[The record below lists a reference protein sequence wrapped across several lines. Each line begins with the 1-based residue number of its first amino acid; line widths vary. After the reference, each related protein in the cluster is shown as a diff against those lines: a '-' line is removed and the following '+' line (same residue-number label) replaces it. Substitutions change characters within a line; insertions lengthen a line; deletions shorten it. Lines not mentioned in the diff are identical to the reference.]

1 MLKSLSIYYQ
11 ANVLKVCLYGL
22 ISGMNLLLSGNSINF
37 WLANVGIDTKII
49 GFFSCIALPYALKY
63 FIAIFIDKHRI
74 PFLSKKIDQH
84 KAWLIASQLML
95 VLSLL
100 ILSFLKPTENLWLIA
115 ITGFFI
121 ALFAVVQDI
130 VLNANRIKI
139 LENSQQGLGTALYSI
154 GYRIGMLFTGAGVVF
169 ASAYIS
175 WANIYLTLAAIYLI
189 LAVILVYSYLGQK
202 NQNII
207 QEESKTLWHNIF
219 IKPFEHFLN
228 LKNFIWVILFIIIYR
243 LADNMLIVMIN
254 PFLLQTGYDAIEI
267 ASISKF
273 FGTIMIIVGG
283 IISGPIITKL
293 GTRRSLISFSSIHVI
308 AHLLFIIL
316 AFIGKNIQFLYF
328 LTAYEALT
336 SGMVM
341 TVYIYFISS
350 LCKGKYVATQY
361 ALLSSGIGFSRVLF
375 PVASGVLVDYYGWL
389 IFFVIISLISVFAVL
404 FTWLLPKDLYQI
416 K

>member
-1 MLKSLSIYYQ
+1 MDSRFRGNDKRARDDEIANLITKKLIYMLKSLSIYYQ

-63 FIAIFIDKHRI
+63 FIAIFIDKYQI

-84 KAWLIASQLML
+84 KAWLITSQLML
-95 VLSLL
+95 TLALI
-100 ILSFLKPTENLWLIA
+100 ILSFLKPTENLWPIA
-115 ITGFFI
+115 ITGFFV
-121 ALFAVVQDI
+121 ALFAVIQDI
-130 VLNANRIKI
+130 ILNANRIKI
-139 LENSQQGLGTALYSI
+139 LKTIQQGPGTALYSV
-154 GYRIGMLFTGAGVVF
+154 GYRIGMLFTGAGVIF

-175 WANIYLTLAAIYLI
+175 WANIYLSLAAIYFI
-189 LAVILVYSYLGQK
+189 LTIILFYFYADEVNQK
-202 NQNII
+202 II
-207 QEESKTLWHNIF
+207 QEESKNLWHNIF
-219 IKPFEHFLN
+219 VKPFKHFLSLN
-228 LKNFIWVILFIIIYR
+228 NFIWVILFIIIYR

-254 PFLLQTGYDAIEI
+254 PFLLQAGYDAVEI

-273 FGTIMIIVGG
+273 FGTIMIIIGG

-293 GTRRSLISFSSIHVI
+293 GTRKSLISFSLMHVI

-316 AFIGKNIQFLYF
+316 ASIGKNIQFLYF

-350 LCKGKYVATQY
+350 LCKGNM
-361 ALLSSGIGFSRVLF
+361 
-375 PVASGVLVDYYGWL
+375 
-389 IFFVIISLISVFAVL
+389 
-404 FTWLLPKDLYQI
+404 WLLNMRY
-416 K
+416 